1 MRNICH
7 LSVNGINCLICA
19 DKVGRSYLVR
29 ASELRL
35 ELSFGATWLNFVAE
49 EARPIEN

>member
-7 LSVNGINCLICA
+7 LTINRINCLISA

-35 ELSFGATWLNFVAE
+35 ELSFEATWLNFVAE